1 MGKVIFTNGCFDIL
15 HTGHISLLKECRELA
30 GADGKVIVGL
40 NSDRSVRRLK
50 GENRPVNAQKD
61 RKEMLESL
69 RYVDEVIIFDEETPE
84 MLLSILTPDVLVK
97 GGDYA
102 LTDIIG
108 KQYVKDVIIFPY
120 VNGYSTTSTIKKI
133 QCVGAG

>member
-50 GENRPVNAQKD
+50 GETRPVNTQKD

-84 MLLSILTPDVLVK
+84 KLLSILTPDVLVK

-102 LTDIIG
+102 LADIIG

-120 VNGYSTTSTIKKI
+120 INGYSTTSTIKKI